1 MVQNYV
7 SFSLSSLVRWLACV
21 PMLICISK
29 ALATARVAQHTA
41 SWVELLVQ
49 EVCISFHNLKNCMLP
64 QHGLSKTGFAMLFPV
79 PASLTHLIV
88 DVYNRCCIKI
98 GFNNLLSLDSF
109 VKYFRLSYL
118 LPIFTFLPIPWTSST
133 TPSSSFVADSL
144 PNLCFAGFFPRTLIA
159 LHDTRLPTEN
169 GIIVGDA
176 QN

>member
-1 MVQNYV
+1 MHQFPQ
-7 SFSLSSLVRWLACV
+7 S
-21 PMLICISK
+21 
-29 ALATARVAQHTA
+29 Q
-41 SWVELLVQ
+41 EL
-49 EVCISFHNLKNCMLP
+49 LP

-169 GIIVGDA
+169 GIIVARRCAKLTTAADA
-176 QN
+176 FYMYVKLNRNCPVRLKVQCNPYPIHKVQAS

>member
-1 MVQNYV
+1 MCLC
-7 SFSLSSLVRWLACV
+7 LS
-21 PMLICISK
+21 
-29 ALATARVAQHTA
+29 ALARLWQQPEWLSIYCFLGGTSCTRGMHQFPQ
-41 SWVELLVQ
+41 SQEL
-49 EVCISFHNLKNCMLP
+49 LP